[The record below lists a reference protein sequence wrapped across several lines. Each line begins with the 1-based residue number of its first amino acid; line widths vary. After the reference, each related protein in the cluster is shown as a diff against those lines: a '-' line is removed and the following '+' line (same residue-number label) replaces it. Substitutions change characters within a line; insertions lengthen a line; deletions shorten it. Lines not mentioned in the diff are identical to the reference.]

1 MKFTVTKEAF
11 IEGLQKVQSVVSTK
25 TTLPIL
31 SNVLISALNNTL
43 ELTTTDLDLGVRCVV
58 EAEISSAGS
67 ITLPVRRLFSIVR
80 ELPNQEII
88 IEKDDKSAVTIKC
101 GSSFYKILG
110 IVSDEFPPF
119 PKVEGAKT
127 YKIDQKSFKT
137 MLARTSYAISTDETR
152 YVLNG
157 VLLSFKAS
165 KLTMVSTDG
174 RRLALADKEM
184 EFPQSHEGDYILPTK
199 AVNELGRLLSEK
211 DDEIQINVS
220 ENQISFHIGGTTL
233 VSKLIEGNYPNFRQ
247 VIPPEPKERVP
258 LDREAFMAA
267 VHRVA
272 ILSNDK
278 SNSIKLNFTKNN
290 LIISTTTPEVG
301 ESRETLVVNYKGKD
315 MTIAFNPFFLLDPL
329 RVLANDMVTIDLIDE
344 LSPGVIRSN
353 DEPFLYV
360 IMPMRQPA

>member
-1 MKFTVTKEAF
+1 MKFTVTKDAF

-43 ELTTTDLDLGVRCVV
+43 ELTTTDLDLGVRCSV
-58 EAEISSAGS
+58 EADISSAGS
-67 ITLPVRRLFSIVR
+67 LTLPVRRLFSIIR
-80 ELPNQEII
+80 ELPNQDIL

-101 GSSFYKILG
+101 GSSFFRIHG
-110 IVSDEFPPF
+110 IVADEFPPF
-119 PKVEGAKT
+119 PKVEGSKS
-127 YKIDQKSFKT
+127 YKIEQKAFKT
-137 MLARTSYAISTDETR
+137 MLSRTSYAISTDETR

-157 VLLSFKAS
+157 VLLSFKGG

-174 RRLALADKEM
+174 RRLALADKEL
-184 EFPQSHEGDYILPTK
+184 EFPESHEGDYILPTK
-199 AVNELGRLLSEK
+199 AVNELGRLLSDK
-211 DDEIQINVS
+211 DDEVQINVS
-220 ENQISFHIGGTTL
+220 ENQISFHVGKTTL

-258 LDREAFMAA
+258 VEREVFMAA

-272 ILSNDK
+272 ILANDK
-278 SNSIKLNFTKNN
+278 SNSIKLNFNKNN
-290 LIISTTTPEVG
+290 LTISTITPEVG
-301 ESRETLVVNYKGKD
+301 ESRESLAVDYKGKD
-315 MTIAFNPFFLLDPL
+315 LTIAFNPFFLLDPL
-329 RVLANDMVTIDLIDE
+329 RNLDSDTITIDLIDE
-344 LSPGVIRSN
+344 LSPGVIRN